1 MRVRISIGVA
11 FFVLAACSTHER
23 HPFALPGGGWKV
35 PASGVDPLTLPPPRA
50 MVVDGPS
57 LAGETSATRID
68 SRSWSPAI
76 RNRAPFDGALR
87 RPAKLLPPHSRDKTL
102 LRTPPNDLVAGTMND
117 RVRIT
122 PKAFF
127 PAIDQSP
134 WRPPDPSIAVGP
146 GHVVTV
152 VNMEIAWF
160 TKDGTMEFQQR
171 LDASG
176 EPGFL
181 EDIGAGNFTF
191 DPKCFYDPFMERFV
205 VLALEVYRDTNE
217 SYMTF
222 AVSDDDDP
230 NGVWYKYRT
239 WSVVDV
245 DGEEFWND
253 YPGFGYDDRGWYVT
267 ANMYSFEQGA
277 TGTLVRMIDTTGAL
291 TGDPISYNDFLF
303 GSYSWQI
310 AHARAAGETMRLV
323 RVRGSTEL
331 RVLSID
337 DPTGSPTY
345 EHGTVSV
352 PGFDARG
359 DAPCLDGP
367 GLWVVDARLFNAYIR
382 FDRLWTG
389 HGIQPLG
396 ENAVMARWYE
406 LDVSA
411 QTPTLVQSGQIDLGD
426 GEFTFFP
433 AIAVN
438 GLGNTAMVYGHSSA
452 SMFPTLEAVGR
463 TPDDPLGTMSAP
475 NVLAISET
483 SPGIGDEDLQRWGD
497 YFDCTVDPVNDRTF
511 WMTGEIETLD
521 GWQTQIIAFEVGV
534 PADLNGDG
542 VVDGADLGLLLADF
556 GGPGAGDLNGDGI
569 VNGADL
575 GLMLVEWR

>member
-1 MRVRISIGVA
+1 MRVRISTVVA
-11 FFVLAACSTHER
+11 FLVLGACSTQER
-23 HPFALPGGGWKV
+23 HPFALPGGGWSV
-35 PASGVDPLTLPPPRA
+35 PASGVDPATLPPARV

-57 LAGETSATRID
+57 LAGEASATRID
-68 SRSWSPAI
+68 SRSWLPAI
-76 RNRAPFDGALR
+76 RDRAFFDGTLR

-102 LRTPPNDLVAGTMND
+102 LRTPPNDLVAGTIND
-117 RVRIT
+117 RARIT

-146 GHVVTV
+146 DHIVTV

-160 TKDGTMEFQQR
+160 LKDGTMEFQQR
-171 LDASG
+171 LDSSG
-176 EPGFL
+176 DPGFL
-181 EDIGAGNFTF
+181 EDIGAGDFTF
-191 DPKCFYDPFMERFV
+191 DPKCFYDPFVERFV

-222 AVSDDDDP
+222 AISDDDDP

-253 YPGFGYDDRGWYVT
+253 YPGFGYDARGWYVT
-267 ANMYSFEQGA
+267 ANMYSFDQGA

-291 TGDPISYNDFLF
+291 TGDPISFNDLLF
-303 GSYSWQI
+303 GSYSWQV
-310 AHARAAGETMRLV
+310 AHARDAGDEMRLV
-323 RVRGSTEL
+323 RVLGSTEL

-337 DPTGSPTY
+337 DPTGSPSY
-345 EHGTVSV
+345 EHGTVAV

-367 GLWVVDARLFNAYIR
+367 GLWVVDARLFNAYVR
-382 FDRLWTG
+382 DDRLWTG

-406 LDVSA
+406 LDVSVQA
-411 QTPTLVQSGQIDLGD
+411 PALVQSGQIDLGD

-438 GLGNTAMVYGHSSA
+438 GFGNTAMVYGHSSS
-452 SMFPTLEAVGR
+452 SMYPTLEAVGR
-463 TPDDPLGTMSAP
+463 TPNDPLGTMSAP
-475 NVLAISET
+475 NILATSLT
-483 SPGIGDEDLQRWGD
+483 SPGIGEEGLQRWGD
-497 YFDCTVDPVNDRTF
+497 YFDCTVDSVNDRTF
-511 WMTGEIETLD
+511 WMTGEIQTLD
-521 GWQTQIIAFEVGV
+521 GWQTQIVAFEVGV

-542 VVDGADLGLLLADF
+542 VVNGADLGLLLVDF
-556 GGPGAGDLNGDGI
+556 GGSGAADLNGDGI